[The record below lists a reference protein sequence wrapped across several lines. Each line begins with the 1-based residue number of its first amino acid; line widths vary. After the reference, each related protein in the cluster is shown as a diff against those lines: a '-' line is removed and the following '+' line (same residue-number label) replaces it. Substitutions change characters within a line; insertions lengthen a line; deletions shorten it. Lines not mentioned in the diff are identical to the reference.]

1 MPSDQK
7 LTEQQIKGLLGPPP
21 LIGGENVE
29 AYWNWWSA
37 FVKAYDPESLIEW
50 LQVNEYATKN
60 WEQLRLQRYNSV
72 IVENAMAKALQNLL
86 TNFESGRNFGLNAV
100 DRECMI
106 LEYFSAS
113 EKERKP
119 AVQQVES
126 WGISR
131 EVIMA
136 EAMRLRAD
144 TLVVLDKLDNQR
156 ANAKR
161 MVLKDLDRR
170 LEARRKSSD
179 PEALQ

>member
-1 MPSDQK
+1 MNSK
-7 LTEQQIKGLLGPPP
+7 KYTAEEIKQLLGPPP
-21 LIGGENVE
+21 LISGENAE
-29 AYWNWWSA
+29 AYWNWWST
-37 FVKAYDPESLIEW
+37 FVTFYDPESLIEW

-72 IVENAMAKALQNLL
+72 IVETAMAKALQNLL
-86 TNFESGRNFGLNAV
+86 TNVESGRNFGLNV
-100 DRECMI
+100 LDRECLI

-131 EVIMA
+131 EMIMA

-144 TLVVLDKLDNQR
+144 SSIMLDKLDNQR

-170 LEARRKSSD
+170 LGARRKSSD